1 MAGAWLFLQ
10 QMAVVILNLNITIG
24 CALAVLFLLRPLMRR
39 LPAQPRA
46 SCWVDVCWMMPV
58 FAGAASLLPALRW
71 GLQGLLAPRVTGSG
85 PVWLTLDTIAGGG
98 GRPLALP
105 GGLLVKAPGSTAVKV
120 LTVVWLAGML
130 ALVLLAVRRTFVLR
144 RRKGMARRLD
154 ACGENP
160 KNDPDYQ
167 WALDTSG
174 MAGRER
180 GMPAVWECEGIPASC
195 VGSIGPLWNEF
206 VILLQAGLPP
216 EQRRLV
222 LLHEL
227 LHIKLLHC
235 SWKGIFWVVLA
246 VYWYD
251 PLVWLAYRLFC
262 RDLET
267 ACDEAVLK
275 ATAKTDPALRESY
288 AEALLDAAKGRHFW
302 LAPTA
307 FAETDAA
314 ARIKHI
320 LAYRPSR
327 LGSLAGWAAVL
338 LAAAFL
344 LLPAPVRAANGD
356 PEAAWGSA
364 AINALAG
371 RALQY
376 WTKLD
381 GPPETRPAAVYLSPM
396 QNAAELGEEGIAGAA
411 LIGLEYPDGRRSA
424 WQCLYLEEPGEWR
437 PTLKREAPPE
447 SWAGWREL
455 QQ

>member
-1 MAGAWLFLQ
+1 MAGVWLFLQ
-10 QMAVVILNLNITIG
+10 QFAVVIFNFNITIG

-39 LPAQPRA
+39 LPAQPRV
-46 SCWVDVCWMMPV
+46 SCWVEVCWLMPA

-85 PVWLTLDTIAGGG
+85 PVWLTLDTLSGSG

-105 GGLLVKAPGSTAVKV
+105 GGLLVKAPGGRAVEA

-130 ALVLLAVRRTFVLR
+130 VLVLLALRRTLALR
-144 RRKGMARRLD
+144 HWKGMARRLD
-154 ACGENP
+154 VCEKNP
-160 KNDPDYQ
+160 QNDPDYQ
-167 WALDTSG
+167 WALDASG

-195 VGSIGPLWNEF
+195 VANIGPLWNEF
-206 VILLQAGLPP
+206 VILLQAGQPP

-227 LHIKLLHC
+227 LHVKLLHC
-235 SWKGIFWVVLA
+235 SWKAMFWAVLTI
-246 VYWYD
+246 YWYN

-275 ATAKTDPALRESY
+275 AITKADPALRESY

-314 ARIKHI
+314 ARIRHI

-344 LLPAPVRAANGD
+344 LLPAPVRAAQGD
-356 PEAAWGSA
+356 PEAAWQPA
-364 AINALAG
+364 VQQALSG

-381 GPPETRPAAVYLSPM
+381 GPPETQPAAVYLGPGR
-396 QNAAELGEEGIAGAA
+396 NTPELEGEGIAAEA

-424 WQCLYLEEPGEWR
+424 WRCLYLTEPGEWR
-437 PTLKREAPPE
+437 PTIERADLPE
-447 SWAGWREL
+447 GWDGWKLLE
-455 QQ
+455 